1 MNRIDCERPCSIV
14 CLLGVCILASKFGE
28 GAALLDTYHWSR
40 LKPESLRS
48 VLEDHFIILHPAL
61 LVILFNIDMYFT
73 DTNKK
78 SVEYFFGSSKFNVIG
93 SVKIIIPYVS
103 GDLQSRKFIITVT
116 VDSEVVHL
124 VFLLHFEELAKDA
137 SLN

>member
-1 MNRIDCERPCSIV
+1 
-14 CLLGVCILASKFGE
+14 
-28 GAALLDTYHWSR
+28 
-40 LKPESLRS
+40 
-48 VLEDHFIILHPAL
+48 
-61 LVILFNIDMYFT
+61 MYFS
-73 DTNKK
+73 NKK
-78 SVEYFFGSSKFNVIG
+78 SVVYFFGSSKFNVIG
-93 SVKIIIPYVS
+93 SVKIIILYVS